1 MRYLI
6 TLLLIICFYHGF
18 SQDRDY
24 KKFDKAVTLFNN
36 EDFTKSKDL
45 LVKIIEKDNNWSKPH
60 LLLSSIFLEELDFY
74 SAVKSL
80 LNIYDLDD
88 KSDVLGIEKIANIF
102 YKNGFYSEGLY
113 YFNIICK
120 LDSNYCKK
128 HINRLIDNCNYS
140 INIINNPIE
149 FNPKNLGDNI
159 NTNMSEIGPAITAD
173 NNMLIFTRR
182 IESIDNES
190 QEDFYF
196 SLKKDDIW
204 QKAIAFP
211 APLNSSLNEG
221 ALSFSSDQSLLIYT
235 ACNRSDGLGSCDLYY
250 SNSDFKNFSL
260 LNLGNNVNSKYWDSQ
275 GCFSSDRKFIY
286 FVSNRPGGY
295 GGNDIWISEINNDGF
310 SKAFNAGPIINTKYD
325 EMSPFIHADNLTL
338 YFSSRG
344 HIGLGDYDVFFST
357 RNDANSS
364 WQKPKNLGYP
374 VNNHLSQNSLVVSSD
389 GKTAFFNSSN
399 KGFGSDDIFY
409 FELPSII
416 QPNEVK
422 DFELDIILS
431 KRGEE
436 IVLKNVHF
444 LNNSFKLEDK
454 SFTELNRLA
463 KYLKNNNINILIEGH
478 TDLNGTISNNNIL
491 SENRAKSVFNFL
503 LNSGVNP
510 KQLLYQGY
518 GSSRP
523 FSENTNEKG
532 RALNRRTSFVIQ

>member
-140 INIINNPIE
+140 INIINKPIE

-204 QKAIAFP
+204 QIEV
-211 APLNSSLNEG
+211 APL
-221 ALSFSSDQSLLIYT
+221 
-235 ACNRSDGLGSCDLYY
+235 RYY
-250 SNSDFKNFSL
+250 S
-260 LNLGNNVNSKYWDSQ
+260 
-275 GCFSSDRKFIY
+275 
-286 FVSNRPGGY
+286 
-295 GGNDIWISEINNDGF
+295 
-310 SKAFNAGPIINTKYD
+310 
-325 EMSPFIHADNLTL
+325 
-338 YFSSRG
+338 
-344 HIGLGDYDVFFST
+344 
-357 RNDANSS
+357 
-364 WQKPKNLGYP
+364 
-374 VNNHLSQNSLVVSSD
+374 
-389 GKTAFFNSSN
+389 
-399 KGFGSDDIFY
+399 
-409 FELPSII
+409 
-416 QPNEVK
+416 
-422 DFELDIILS
+422 
-431 KRGEE
+431 
-436 IVLKNVHF
+436 
-444 LNNSFKLEDK
+444 
-454 SFTELNRLA
+454 
-463 KYLKNNNINILIEGH
+463 
-478 TDLNGTISNNNIL
+478 
-491 SENRAKSVFNFL
+491 
-503 LNSGVNP
+503 
-510 KQLLYQGY
+510 
-518 GSSRP
+518 
-523 FSENTNEKG
+523 
-532 RALNRRTSFVIQ
+532 